1 MKKIGRTFATIA
13 FILSLFYLIYLY
25 YTFYQSQT
33 VTGINFSNPFT
44 AHIISIGLAFLMN
57 GVGLVFNSRNFVL
70 VGAFFYVAAILQ
82 LPGNL
87 FFIAVQALLSI
98 AAFIVG
104 KPERDQFI

>member
-1 MKKIGRTFATIA
+1 MKKIARTFATIA
-13 FILSLFYLIYLY
+13 FILSVLYLVYLY
-25 YTFYQSQT
+25 IMIDQSPSANEISLSNKFTTHT
-33 VTGINFSNPFT
+33 VSV
-44 AHIISIGLAFLMN
+44 GLAFLMN

-70 VGAFFYVAAILQ
+70 AGAFFYVVAILQ

-87 FFIAVQALLSI
+87 FFVAVQALLSV

>member
-1 MKKIGRTFATIA
+1 MKKIARIFATIA
-13 FILSLFYLIYLY
+13 FILSVLYLIYLY
-25 YTFYQSQT
+25 ITVDQSASATQP
-33 VTGINFSNPFT
+33 NLSDQLT
-44 AHIISIGLAFLMN
+44 AHIVSVGLAFLMN

-70 VGAFFYVAAILQ
+70 AGAFFYVVAILQ

-87 FFIAVQALLSI
+87 FFVAVQALLSV